1 MPAPMTTKPRSPA
14 DILARVLGPLVVCAY
29 GGCKA
34 RASLRRKHCLKHL
47 AMRREYYKRGKK

>member
-1 MPAPMTTKPRSPA
+1 MSPKRSPA

-47 AMRREYYKRGKK
+47 AMRREYYRRKKPC